1 MAVTVDAEVVKA
13 AAEAMAVVME
23 GAMEGAVEAVKG
35 VVKAAEAVA
44 VPMEEVVV
52 KVKVVDCAVAT
63 EVEGGGSAVDL
74 AEVAMKAWVVEQGG
88 IHPVVWVE
96 EAEEVVVVAEIMGE
110 VMAAGVMEVVA

>member
-1 MAVTVDAEVVKA
+1 MKA
-13 AAEAMAVVME
+13 AVEAMAVVME
-23 GAMEGAVEAVKG
+23 GVVEAVKG

-44 VPMEEVVV
+44 VPTEEVVV
-52 KVKVVDCAVAT
+52 K
-63 EVEGGGSAVDL
+63 
-74 AEVAMKAWVVEQGG
+74 GG